1 MVQCQQ
7 QFAVKNRTASQIP
20 EKRLMETG
28 QNQPRIATDRQAAWG
43 LLTEFTQ
50 SESLRKHAL
59 AVEACM
65 RAYARQEG
73 EDEEKWGVVGLI
85 HDFDYQKYPSLDDH
99 PMRGSEILEQRGWP
113 EEIRRAILSHA
124 DHTGVTRQSRLEHAL
139 FACDELAGFIT
150 AVALVKPGKSLAE
163 VDARSVRKKMKD
175 KAFARSVSRV
185 DITQGAQ
192 ELGVELEQHIAFC
205 IEAMKAI
212 AGELGLDGS
221 KAAVSS

>member
-1 MVQCQQ
+1 
-7 QFAVKNRTASQIP
+7 
-20 EKRLMETG
+20 METG
-28 QNQPRIATDRQAAWG
+28 QNQEKIATDRQAGWG
-43 LLTEFTQ
+43 LLTEFTL

-65 RAYARQEG
+65 RAYARQNG

-85 HDFDYQKYPSLDDH
+85 HDFDYEKYPSLSDH

-124 DHTGVTRQSRLEHAL
+124 DHTGVARQSRLEHAL

-175 KAFARSVSRV
+175 KAFARSVSRD
-185 DITQGAQ
+185 DITKGAQ
-192 ELGVELEQHIAFC
+192 ELGVDLEQHIAFC
-205 IEAMKAI
+205 IEAMKGI
-212 AGELGLDGS
+212 ARELGLDGS
-221 KAAVSS
+221 KAAVGA